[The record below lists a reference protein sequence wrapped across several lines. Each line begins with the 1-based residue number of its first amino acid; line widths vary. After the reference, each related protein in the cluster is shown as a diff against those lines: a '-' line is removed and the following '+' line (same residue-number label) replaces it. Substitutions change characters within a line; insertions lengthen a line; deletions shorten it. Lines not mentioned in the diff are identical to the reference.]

1 MTQSRE
7 RTALLILLGVCIA
20 SRLVTSLWYV
30 ADPDSLRFALG
41 AIDYNVVSMQPH
53 FPGYPVFMGIVT
65 LFTFVTGS
73 YGVAF
78 ALVGGLSTFA
88 MITAALKFCNTT
100 LSRPEGVLLAALFFF
115 NPMLWIMGNRYMPD
129 LMGGAILLWI
139 LALTIRN
146 DHAPRHH
153 LFIGI
158 FLVGLLAGVRLSYLP
173 FALLPLL
180 IAITRT
186 RREFTSFGILILSAA
201 LWLIPMIIDTGW
213 DNLLVAAN
221 AQTSGHFE
229 EFGGTIF
236 NVPDIESRRIAVVKG
251 VVADGLGG
259 YWDQRGRIT
268 IFITLGF
275 LLLMGRGAWW
285 MFGRETDGLVITI
298 IAGSIYIIWILLYQ
312 NVVFQPRHVL
322 PLIPIALT
330 LAWGGGVE
338 LMKSGVVGRLL
349 VSLFLLCYGATGALL
364 SLQQTTPTAIAQVAD
379 YLKNDTEDQV
389 ILSSQL
395 INFYLKSSGIK
406 GNFIDA
412 EHILPDQKSLLERD
426 VTMIGWY
433 ESILNRKPRQT
444 KSFHHNPYVNSIW
457 AEIPV
462 TEYGEDR
469 DR

>member
-7 RTALLILLGVCIA
+7 RTALLILLAICIA
-20 SRLVTSLWYV
+20 SRLLTSLWYI

-41 AIDYNVVSMQPH
+41 AIDYNLIKMQPH
-53 FPGYPVFMGIVT
+53 FPGYPVFMGVVKF
-65 LFTFVTGS
+65 FTFVTGS
-73 YGVAF
+73 YGIAF

-88 MITAALKFCNTT
+88 IITAALKFCNTS

-129 LMGGAILLWI
+129 LMGGAVLLWI

-146 DHAPRHH
+146 DHAPRSH
-153 LFIGI
+153 LFAGI
-158 FLVGLLAGVRLSYLP
+158 FLTGILAGVRLSYLP

-180 IAITRT
+180 ITITRT
-186 RREFTSFGILILSAA
+186 RREFTSFAVLILSVA
-201 LWLIPMIIDTGW
+201 LWLLPMIIDTGW

-251 VVADGLGG
+251 VIADGLGG
-259 YWDQRGRIT
+259 YWDQRGTIT
-268 IFITLGF
+268 IVITLGF

-298 IAGSIYIIWILLYQ
+298 IAVSIYIAWILLYQ
-312 NVVFQPRHVL
+312 NVVYQSRHML
-322 PLIPIALT
+322 PLIPIALA

-338 LMKSGVVGRLL
+338 LMRSGIIGRLV
-349 VSLFLLCYGATGALL
+349 VSLFLLGYGITGVLL
-364 SLQQTTPTAIAQVAD
+364 ALQQTTPTAIAQVTE
-379 YLKNDTEDQV
+379 YLNNDTEDHV
-389 ILSSQL
+389 ILSSGL
-395 INFYLKSSGIK
+395 INFYLQSSGIE
-406 GNFIDA
+406 GNFVDA
-412 EHILPDQKSLLERD
+412 EHILPDQDSLLEGD
-426 VTMIGWY
+426 LTMIGWY
-433 ESILNRKPRQT
+433 ESVVNRRPEHTR
-444 KSFHHNPYVNSIW
+444 SFHHNPYVNSIW

-462 TEYGEDR
+462 TEYGANR